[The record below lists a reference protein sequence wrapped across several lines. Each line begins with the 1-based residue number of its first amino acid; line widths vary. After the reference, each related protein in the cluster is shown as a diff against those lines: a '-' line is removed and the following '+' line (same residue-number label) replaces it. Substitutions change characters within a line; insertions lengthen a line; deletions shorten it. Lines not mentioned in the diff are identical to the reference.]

1 MPQFPGV
8 CSEVLMSFICFH
20 VPQSVIEIVNVLD
33 ADSFVD
39 FFSVDKGQFQHPRDS
54 NFHVIRMLE

>member
-20 VPQSVIEIVNVLD
+20 VPQSVIEIVNVLN
-33 ADSFVD
+33 ADSFVN
-39 FFSVDKGQFQHPRDS
+39 FFSVDKRQFDQTSQRQ
-54 NFHVIRMLE
+54 